1 MSVFANSEAEMTFP
15 CHFPVKVVGKACDEF
30 ELSVVAIAQAYD
42 PEFSTDIHVK
52 RHESRTGKY
61 QSLTLDMH
69 ATSREQLDAIYH
81 DLKNCEWVLWA
92 I

>member
-1 MSVFANSEAEMTFP
+1 MNVFTNSEAEMTFP
-15 CHFPVKVVGKACDEF
+15 CNFPVKVVGQACDEF
-30 ELSVVAIAQAYD
+30 EPSIVAIAQTHD
-42 PEFSTDIHVK
+42 PGFSTGAHLK
-52 RHESRTGKY
+52 RNESRTGKY

-69 ATSREQLDAIYH
+69 ATSREQLDAIYN